1 MIADHT
7 RAQSESLIT
16 QFPVEILSTIFTFA
30 VDKNSFGDRTWSN
43 ANLIGMTCTRWR
55 AVALSTPWIWASLSL
70 NVHLYRTYDDKIL
83 RLLETHITRSQNR
96 SFRIEISVSPR
107 GSINEPHR
115 IDPSALLLLGQVLVL
130 ARRFSHFRFQCTA
143 GRYISPEF
151 IDVVGTIFKT
161 TSVMPILETM
171 EIHMLTRRANIHS
184 AWSDRLAAIEAPNL
198 RSLTCRGSVFEK
210 LPDLLVSVSLSFASL
225 TTISMN
231 VTPNIAGMLLRQTC
245 PNLTSAHFVVL
256 SPIDMR
262 VFPLEMVGADS
273 EHNEFDDADS
283 DPQIVPCLRSLTLET
298 SPSSW
303 ELERNSFRGIWKILQ
318 DMTCPELTSLALI
331 ADSTIRKYT
340 PIHDRHFDIRPALL
354 GFLERSQSSQ
364 RLESLWFERVPI
376 TDHYLTEVLKRVP
389 RLRSLRVHEA
399 KIDKITSTGDK
410 EDYISKE
417 PNHILTPTLFR
428 VLTCSSSTCS
438 TSETPML
445 LGLRKIV
452 FVSQTDWPDHSLEE
466 MIRSRVRGDCV
477 PLESVVLKASDGM
490 HHFRFPLIDSLR
502 DEGLTVR
509 VVATVYEGEEAEVLG
524 YSGLNY
530 WLLNDSGTQRR
541 GLSGGIRYQD
551 NSELSL

>member
-1 MIADHT
+1 
-7 RAQSESLIT
+7 
-16 QFPVEILSTIFTFA
+16 
-30 VDKNSFGDRTWSN
+30 
-43 ANLIGMTCTRWR
+43 
-55 AVALSTPWIWASLSL
+55 
-70 NVHLYRTYDDKIL
+70 
-83 RLLETHITRSQNR
+83 
-96 SFRIEISVSPR
+96 
-107 GSINEPHR
+107 
-115 IDPSALLLLGQVLVL
+115 
-130 ARRFSHFRFQCTA
+130 
-143 GRYISPEF
+143 
-151 IDVVGTIFKT
+151 
-161 TSVMPILETM
+161 MPILETM

-354 GFLERSQSSQ
+354 GFLERSKSSQ

-399 KIDKITSTGDK
+399 KIDTITSTGDE

-417 PNHILTPTLFR
+417 SNHILTPALFR
-428 VLTCSSSTCS
+428 VLTCFVIYVFDERNSHASG
-438 TSETPML
+438 TP
-445 LGLRKIV
+445 
-452 FVSQTDWPDHSLEE
+452 QN
-466 MIRSRVRGDCV
+466 CV
-477 PLESVVLKASDGM
+477 
-490 HHFRFPLIDSLR
+490 HSLR

-509 VVATVYEGEEAEVLG
+509 VVAAVYEGEEAEVLG